1 MKKKIIFSVVT
12 IVAILISTVFLV
24 AFARS
29 DKDVQYIRTNY
40 VDEMNGQTLVIE
52 TKEELEEYLN
62 TNKKQYGL
70 GHREKVYSDSTIGF
84 EDAIA
89 DYDEEWF
96 KDHNIVLVLLTANSG
111 SIRFKATNVNIN
123 EGKMDISFATK
134 TPDIVTCDMAGWHI
148 IVETEKVSIDEI
160 NVYVEGKEITR

>member
-1 MKKKIIFSVVT
+1 MKKRIIFSVVT

-40 VDEMNGQTLVIE
+40 VDEMNGQSFIIE

-62 TNKKQYGL
+62 INKKQYGL

-89 DYDEEWF
+89 EYDEEWF
-96 KDHNIVLVLLTANSG
+96 KDHNIVLILLTANSG
-111 SIRFKATNVNIN
+111 SIRYKANNIN
-123 EGKMDISFATK
+123 IEDGTMTVSFNKKA
-134 TPDIVTCDMAGWHI
+134 PDMVTCDMAGWHI
-148 IVETEKVSIDEI
+148 IIETEKVSIDEI
-160 NVYVEGKEITR
+160 DIFVEGKEITK